1 MELGLLLQA
10 AMIRKVIAVKA
21 HAGADLNNGGVLNSP
36 LKKYIFLL
44 IFN

>member
-21 HAGADLNNGGVLNSP
+21 HAGADLNNGEVT
-36 LKKYIFLL
+36 K
-44 IFN
+44 